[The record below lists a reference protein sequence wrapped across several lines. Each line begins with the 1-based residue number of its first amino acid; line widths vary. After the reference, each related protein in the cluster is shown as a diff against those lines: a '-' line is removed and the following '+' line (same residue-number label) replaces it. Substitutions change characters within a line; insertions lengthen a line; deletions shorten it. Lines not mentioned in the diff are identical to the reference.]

1 VKNAKLSVAA
11 RISFLFLLL
20 SVVWLSWAGTT
31 VEPARVSWNF
41 HETSSAASDTSGT
54 GPIWPNE
61 DSPNPSEESGGIAVP
76 LPDNIDYSIEYNPE
90 TGMYEV
96 VQRVGDRIDFR
107 PRTTMT
113 LDEFLDFNLENNLNE
128 YWKEIK
134 EEEAAASRAFA
145 PVIKVGGEGFEN
157 LFGSNEIEIRP
168 QGSAELIFGVNTSK
182 TENPRIPERQRR
194 ITTFNF
200 DQKIQLNVIGNIGT
214 KMKINV
220 NYNTE
225 STFDFENQM
234 KLAYTGDE
242 DQIIRKIE
250 LGNVSMPLQGS
261 LIQGSASLFGAKI
274 ETQWG
279 RLKNTT
285 VFSQQKG
292 ERREITVQGGAQTQ
306 NFEITGDNYEQN
318 RHFFLSGWFRD
329 QYDQALA
336 SLPVVNSGVNV
347 TRIEVWVVNQQAN
360 TQDVRN
366 LIAFSDLGENS
377 QYMSTDYAF
386 AGLVD
391 PDQVPNPDNE
401 NNELYSIM
409 TGNPD
414 VLNYTGANAAIE
426 SLGLG
431 LRQGIH
437 YERVGNAR
445 KLNSSEYTFNSRL
458 GFISLRQA
466 LNNAEVLA
474 VSYEYTLNGQTYQV
488 GTLSMDGIAAP
499 QALIL
504 KMLKSSITLVKLTN
518 GTPAPLWDNMM
529 KNVYSLGAFGV
540 SPDNFRLDVW
550 YNNPATGVDMNFIP
564 RDPLNGT
571 LLLQVL
577 NLDRI
582 DAQQMPYPD
591 GFFDFITNAATMG
604 GLIDAQNGRVYFPA
618 VEPFGEHLADKIRE
632 GLGNTP
638 AADALISQVTFQ
650 PLYDSTKTAAIIG
663 FPQLNRF
670 KIRGQYQSAS
680 GSEISLNALN
690 IPQGAVSVTAGG
702 IRLVEGQDYTVDYN
716 LGRVRIL
723 NEGVLASG
731 QPVNVAVESNSL
743 FNLQFKTMIGS
754 RFDYTFNE
762 DFNVGATVMNL
773 RERPLTQK
781 VNVGDEPVNNT
792 VIGTDFNFQKE
803 SPFLTQ
809 LVDRIPLI
817 DTKEKSSISV
827 SGEAA
832 KLFPG
837 HSRAISRDGNAY
849 VDDFEGSQSVIDLR
863 SINQWFLAST
873 PQLQT
878 DLFPE
883 GNVSDGNL
891 AYSYNRAKLSWYVID
906 PLFFRTNALTPPNVD
921 VDMQSD
927 HRMRE
932 VLEAEVFP
940 NRQLPPGTP
949 PNIATLDLTYYPEE
963 RGMYNYELPNG
974 EPGISAGL
982 NPDGT
987 LREPE
992 SRWSGIQR
1000 ALNTTDFETAN
1011 VQFIQFWLMDPFNE
1025 DSPNSTGGELF
1036 FNLGNVSEDV
1046 LKDSQLTFEN
1056 GFPNENND
1064 FPILQSEWGN
1074 YPDPSTFNVVN
1085 AFDNSTGNYLRQDIG
1100 LDGMDS
1106 GQEQSFFATWLAEIQ
1121 GALDP
1126 AAYGRYAQ
1134 DPSAD
1139 DFSYFRSSVADQAN
1153 GGNGL
1158 DVLERYKNFNGNE
1171 GNSNTATPD
1180 GYPIAATT
1188 IPNTEDINQD
1198 ITLNTI
1204 ESYFQYSVSLRPGDL
1219 GEQNIG
1225 KNYITD
1231 SFVTTKVTANG
1242 EERPI
1247 RWYQFKIPVTD
1258 FEKRVGGIPDFRSIR
1273 YIRMFLKGW
1282 DEQVTLRF
1290 ARMELVRGEW
1300 RRFEASL
1307 AGPQELEPNDDPFT
1321 LFNIA
1326 AVNIE
1331 ENGNRE
1337 PVPYVVPPGIIREQD
1352 VASANLRSLNE
1363 QSLSLEVCNLKDG
1376 DARAAYRNVNF
1387 DMRQYKRLRM
1397 FAHIEALGD
1406 QTALRD
1412 KDLTVFIRLGSD
1424 FDQNYYEYEVPMEV
1438 TPWFSNDEDEIWPED
1453 NNFDILLKD
1462 LQDLKAT
1469 RPVSQSALLEYSK
1482 MLNSKVRIS
1491 VKGNPN
1497 LANVTVLMIGV
1508 RNPDKDNNQFASNDD
1523 GLSKCAI
1530 VWVNELRLSQFDE
1543 TSGWA
1548 AIARMNA
1555 QLADFGTV
1563 AVAGNISTPG
1573 WGTLEQRVMERQQA
1587 TRMGFDANSTL
1598 QMGKFFPE
1606 NWGVTLPMYL
1616 GYSENVETPR
1626 FSPLQP
1632 DLELDDLPNVN
1643 RPLRRKSQTY
1653 TKRRSVNFNNVRIA
1667 PKRDAAKP
1675 PKEGSKE
1682 GKKDEA
1688 PAPEKGSKDAAGGG
1702 GAGGGGAAKPRFYN
1716 IENFSVSYAYNE
1728 IYFRDINIDW
1738 RLNKQY
1744 QGAFDYNFTNK
1755 PKEVKP
1761 FSKIPVIKDSKYLRW
1776 IKDFNFYTGFKQ
1788 LGFRTDMNRT
1798 YETSRIRNNTLELT
1812 GSFSEM
1818 LIQTQVQKTWNWNRQ
1833 YTFKHD
1839 FTKSLKFDFN
1849 ANNTALVGEP
1859 RGVIDKEDVEWY
1871 ESYRDSVWN
1880 NIRNWGETTTYNH
1893 NSSLS
1898 YKLPLDKFPLI
1909 DFMSADA
1916 RYGATYRWDRAPFTQ
1931 DSLGNTIQN
1940 SRQLQL
1946 NVQGNF
1952 ETLYNKVPRLKQIN
1966 QGKPQNQKPKGKDN
1980 PDKKDGFG
1988 KDLEQDKDKKEK
2000 VNPLDI
2006 GLRFLMMVRNV
2017 SGSYTRNEGMLLP
2030 GYNRSTK
2037 IIGMDD
2043 NFEGP
2048 GAGFLFGEQNTD
2060 LWGNETDRNYALFA
2074 AEQGWLV
2081 QAPFLNNQYNET
2093 FSETWNAKINLEP
2106 IRYLKIEVSANR
2118 QEGKNLTSF
2127 FRFDAE
2133 TGEYVFDSPMETGN
2147 FTASLNTWATA
2158 FSRDDVDDNYNS
2170 PVFLNFL
2177 EYRTQ
2182 ISQRL
2187 NAETYNLDNPEPNGY
2202 FAGWGPSS
2210 QNVVIPAFIAAYSGK
2225 TPGEVNLNPFATRAQ
2240 PNWRVTYDGL
2250 TKLPSIKKHFKQF
2263 NINHQYRSTV
2273 TASYVTNLNFEQ
2285 NADGL
2290 PTALDQAE
2298 VPNWIPEQQINTVTI
2313 TENLSPLIGFDMTI
2327 KTKKTNDPQLKVELK
2342 RDRTVAL
2349 GMTNLQ
2355 ITETKSNS
2363 LVIGV
2368 GYKLTEIP
2376 NPIGRKKGSKLPIQ
2390 LLKNTSINLR
2400 ADLTIRDNTTLIRKI
2415 EERQN
2420 QVTAG
2425 QRLWSIKTSADMAV
2439 SDKLTI
2445 RLFYDHQ
2452 INQPKISTS
2461 FPTSNIN
2468 AGLALRFT
2476 LAG

>member
-1 VKNAKLSVAA
+1 MKNVKLSVAA
-11 RISFLFLLL
+11 RISFLFSFL

-31 VEPARVSWNF
+31 VEPARISWKSREGVSVP
-41 HETSSAASDTSGT
+41 ADTTGT

-61 DSPNPSEESGGIAVP
+61 DDPNPGEGGNGIEVP
-76 LPDNIDYSIEYNPE
+76 LPENIEYSVEYNPE

-96 VQRVGDRIDFR
+96 VQTVGDRIDFR

-128 YWKEIK
+128 YWNEIK
-134 EEEAAASRAFA
+134 EDEAAASREFA
-145 PVIKVGGEGFEN
+145 PIIKVGGEGFEN
-157 LFGSNEIEIRP
+157 IFGSNEIEIRP
-168 QGSAELIFGVNTSK
+168 QGSAELTFGVNTSK
-182 TENPRIPERQRR
+182 TDNPRIPERQRR

-250 LGNVSMPLQGS
+250 LGNVNLPLQGS

-279 RLKNTT
+279 RMKNTT

-306 NFEITGDNYEQN
+306 NFEITGDNYEAN

-329 QYDQALA
+329 QYDRSLA
-336 SLPVVNSGVNV
+336 SLPVVNSGVNI

-366 LIAFSDLGENS
+366 ILAFSDLGENS

-386 AGLVD
+386 AGLID

-401 NNELYSIM
+401 NNELYSLLM
-409 TGNPD
+409 TNPD
-414 VLNYTGANAAIE
+414 ILNFTGANAAILN
-426 SLGLG
+426 LGLG
-431 LRQGIH
+431 MRQGIH

-445 KLNSSEYTFNSRL
+445 KLNASEYTYNSRL
-458 GFISLRQA
+458 GFVSLRQA

-488 GTLSMDGIAAP
+488 GTLSQDGIVAP
-499 QALIL
+499 QALML
-504 KMLKSSITLVKLTN
+504 KMLKSSITMVRLTN

-540 SPDNFRLDVW
+540 APENFRLDVW

-564 RDPLNGT
+564 REPLSGI

-591 GFFDFITNAATMG
+591 GFFDFITNAATQG
-604 GLIDAQNGRVYFPA
+604 GLIDAQNGRIYFPV
-618 VEPFGEHLADKIRE
+618 VEPFGEHLANKIRE
-632 GLGNTP
+632 GLGNT
-638 AADALISQVTFQ
+638 AEAEAVISQVVFQ

-670 KIRGQYQSAS
+670 KVKGQYQSAS

-723 NEGVLASG
+723 NEGVMASG

-743 FNLQFKTMIGS
+743 FNLQFKTLIGS

-762 DFNVGATVMNL
+762 NFNIGATILNL

-792 VIGTDFNFQKE
+792 IIGTDFNYQKE

-817 DTKEKSSISV
+817 DTKEKSTV
-827 SGEAA
+827 TFSGEAA

-837 HSRAISRDGNAY
+837 HSRAISKDGNAY

-873 PQLQT
+873 PKLQA

-883 GNVSDGNL
+883 GNLEDDLSYG
-891 AYSYNRAKLSWYVID
+891 YNRAKLSWYVID

-921 VDMQSD
+921 TDMQSD
-927 HRMRE
+927 HRSRE

-949 PNIATLDLTYYPEE
+949 PNIATLDLTYYPKE
-963 RGMYNYELPNG
+963 RGMYNYELPEG
-974 EPGISAGL
+974 VEGVSFGL
-982 NPDGT
+982 NQDGT
-987 LREPE
+987 LREPQE
-992 SRWSGIQR
+992 RWAGIQR
-1000 ALNTTDFETAN
+1000 ALTTTDFETSN
-1011 VQFIQFWLMDPFNE
+1011 VQFIQFWMMDPFND
-1025 DSPNSTGGELF
+1025 DSQNSTGGELYV
-1036 FNLGNVSEDV
+1036 NLGNVSEDV
-1046 LKDSQLTFEN
+1046 LNDSQLSFEN
-1056 GFPNENND
+1056 GFPNDNNSL
-1064 FPILQSEWGN
+1064 PIQQSTWGN

-1085 AFDNSTGNYLRQDIG
+1085 AFDNSTGNYIQQDIG
-1100 LDGMDS
+1100 LDGLNS
-1106 GQEQSFFATWLAEIQ
+1106 SQEQSFFADWLSQIQ
-1121 GALDP
+1121 DALTPD
-1126 AAYGRYAQ
+1126 AYAGIVQ

-1139 DFSYFRSSVADQAN
+1139 DFSYFRSSQADAAD
-1153 GGNGL
+1153 L
-1158 DVLERYKNFNGNE
+1158 TVLERYKNFNGNE
-1171 GNSNTATPD
+1171 GNADTSTPD
-1180 GYPIAATT
+1180 GYPVAATT

-1198 ITLNTI
+1198 VTLNTI
-1204 ESYFQYSVSLRPGDL
+1204 ESYFQYTLSLRPGDL
-1219 GEQNIG
+1219 GESNIG
-1225 KNYITD
+1225 SNYITD
-1231 SFVTTKVTANG
+1231 SFVTTKLAANG

-1247 RWYQFKIPVTD
+1247 RWYQFKIPIQD
-1258 FEKRVGGIPDFRSIR
+1258 FDRSVGNIPDFRSIR
-1273 YIRMFLKGW
+1273 YIRLFMKGW
-1282 DEQVTLRF
+1282 DEEVTLRF
-1290 ARMELVRGEW
+1290 ARLELVRGEW
-1300 RRFEASL
+1300 RRFDRSL
-1307 AGPQELEPNDDPFT
+1307 AGPQEIEPNDDAAT
-1321 LFNIA
+1321 IFNIA

-1331 ENGNRE
+1331 ENGNRD

-1363 QSLSLEVCNLKDG
+1363 QSLALEVCNLRDG

-1397 FAHIEALGD
+1397 FAHVEALGNQAD
-1406 QTALRD
+1406 LRD
-1412 KDLTVFIRLGSD
+1412 KDITVFIRLGSD
-1424 FDQNYYEYEVPMEV
+1424 FDQNYYEYEMPMDV
-1438 TPWFSNDEDEIWPED
+1438 TPWFTNDDDEIWPEN

-1462 LQDLKAT
+1462 LQDLKAS
-1469 RPVSQSALLEYSK
+1469 RPTTQSALLEFSK
-1482 MLNSKVRIS
+1482 MLSSRVRIA

-1508 RNPDKDNNQFASNDD
+1508 RNSDRDENPFASGDD
-1523 GLSKCAI
+1523 GLPKCAI
-1530 VWVNELRLSQFDE
+1530 VWVNELRLSEFDE

-1548 AIARMNA
+1548 ALARMNA
-1555 QLADFGTV
+1555 QLADFGSV

-1573 WGTLEQRVMERQQA
+1573 WGTLEQRVMERQQK
-1587 TRMGFDANSTL
+1587 TQMGFDANSTL

-1606 NWGVTLPMYL
+1606 NWGVQLPMYL
-1616 GYSENVETPR
+1616 GYSETVESPR

-1632 DLELDDLPNVN
+1632 DLELNDLPNVN
-1643 RPLRRKSQTY
+1643 KPLRRKSQTY
-1653 TKRRSVNFNNVRIA
+1653 TKRRSINFNNVKIA
-1667 PKRDAAKP
+1667 PKKGP
-1675 PKEGSKE
+1675 PKPKE
-1682 GKKDEA
+1682 QEPGGADL
-1688 PAPEKGSKDAAGGG
+1688 PAPGKGPDAAGGG
-1702 GAGGGGAAKPRFYN
+1702 EPVKARFYN
-1716 IENFSVSYAYNE
+1716 VENFSVSYAYNE

-1744 QGAFDYNFTNK
+1744 QGSVDYNFTNK
-1755 PKEVKP
+1755 PKEIKP
-1761 FSKIPVIKDSKYLRW
+1761 FAKIPGVKDSKYLKW
-1776 IKDFNFYTGFKQ
+1776 IKEVNFYTGFKQ
-1788 LGFRTDMNRT
+1788 IGFRTEMNRT
-1798 YETSRIRNNTLELT
+1798 YETSRIRNNTLDLS
-1812 GSFSEM
+1812 GVFSEM

-1849 ANNTALVGEP
+1849 ANNLALIGEP
-1859 RGVIDKEDVEWY
+1859 RGVIDKENVDWY
-1871 ESYRDSVWN
+1871 EAYKDTVWN
-1880 NIRNWGETTTYNH
+1880 NIRSWGETTTYNH
-1893 NSSLS
+1893 NSGLN
-1898 YKLPLDKFPLI
+1898 YKLPFDKFPLV
-1909 DFMSADA
+1909 DFISADA
-1916 RYGATYRWDRAPFTQ
+1916 RYGSSYRWDRAPFTQ
-1931 DSLGNTIQN
+1931 DTLGNTIQN
-1940 SRQLQL
+1940 SRQVQL

-1952 ETLYNKVPRLKQIN
+1952 ETLYNKVPRLKSIN
-1966 QGKPQNQKPKGKDN
+1966 QGKPSPQKGKDKGKEN

-1988 KDLEQDKDKKEK
+1988 KDLKEDKDKKDK

-2030 GYNRSTK
+2030 GYDRKTNVL
-2037 IIGMDD
+2037 GMDD

-2048 GAGFLFGEQNTD
+2048 GWGFLAGEQNTD
-2060 LWGNETDRNYALFA
+2060 LWGNPTDRNFALDA
-2074 AEQGWLV
+2074 ASEGWLV
-2081 QAPFLNNQYNET
+2081 RQQFLNNQYSET
-2093 FSETWNAKINLEP
+2093 YSETWNAKLNLEP
-2106 IRYLKIEVSANR
+2106 IKYLKIELTANR
-2118 QEGKNLTSF
+2118 QEGRNLTSF
-2127 FRFDAE
+2127 FRYDSE

-2147 FTASLNTWATA
+2147 FTSSINTWATA
-2158 FSRDDVDDNYNS
+2158 FIKDDEEDNYNNEI
-2170 PVFLNFL
+2170 FFNFL
-2177 EYRTQ
+2177 DYRPV
-2182 ISQRL
+2182 ISDRL
-2187 NAETYNLDNPEPNGY
+2187 NADAYNLDNPAANGFY
-2202 FAGWGPSS
+2202 QGWGPTSA
-2210 QNVVIPAFIAAYSGK
+2210 NVVIPAFIAAYTGK
-2225 TPGEVNLNPFATRAQ
+2225 SPEEVALNPFNNKAQ

-2250 TKLPSIKKHFKQF
+2250 TKIPSVKKRFKQF
-2263 NINHQYRSTV
+2263 NINHQYRSSV
-2273 TASYVTNLNFEQ
+2273 TGSYVTNLNYAE
-2285 NADGL
+2285 NPNGL
-2290 PTALDQAE
+2290 PTALDQSE
-2298 VPNWIPEQQINTVTI
+2298 VPNWIPERQISTI
-2313 TENLSPLIGFDMTI
+2313 TISEQLSPLIGFDMTL
-2327 KTKKTNDPQLKVELK
+2327 KTNKANDPQIKVEIK
-2342 RDRTVAL
+2342 RDRTIAMGL
-2349 GMTNLQ
+2349 TNLQ

-2363 LVIGV
+2363 LVIGL

-2376 NPIGRKKGSKLPIQ
+2376 NPIGRRKGSKLPIQ
-2390 LLKNTSINLR
+2390 VLKNTSINFR
-2400 ADLTIRDNTTLIRKI
+2400 ADLTVRDNTTLIRKI

-2425 QRLWSIKTSADMAV
+2425 QRLWSIKSSADMAV
-2439 SDKLTI
+2439 SDQLTI
-2445 RLFYDHQ
+2445 RVFYDHQ
-2452 INQPKISTS
+2452 LNRPKISIS
-2461 FPTSNIN
+2461 FPTSNVSTGI
-2468 AGLALRFT
+2468 ALRFT
-2476 LAG
+2476 LNS